1 MDIGSELFTIT
12 INDNEIIAKRNRDYI
27 DHKDCLKHGTR
38 ICKSKNTKGD
48 IYDRKIGIIVA
59 ILKTLGFSR
68 KIINQ
73 IVNILLEENK
83 RR

>member
-1 MDIGSELFTIT
+1 MDIGNESFTLT
-12 INDNEIIAKRNRDYI
+12 INDNEIIAERKRDYI
-27 DHKDCLKHGTR
+27 DYKDCLKHGTR

-48 IYDRKIGIIVA
+48 IYNRKIGIAVA

-68 KIINQ
+68 R
-73 IVNILLEENK
+73 IVNKIADILLEEDK